1 MGNILEIKELN
12 LGFKTEHGFRQA
24 IFDVSGGDLANGV
37 LPYLDYDIIR
47 SHPKLFFGYSDLSVV
62 VNAIYAKTS
71 HPTYLY
77 QLRNLVGSMAEI
89 QQGMFQET
97 LMQGGN
103 TLFNF
108 QPTWIQGKKM
118 KGEVVG
124 GNIRCFLK
132 LAGTEYLP
140 SFDGKILLPA
150 TISNIDIYTY
160 FIWLTGL

>member
-1 MGNILEIKELN
+1 
-12 LGFKTEHGFRQA
+12 
-24 IFDVSGGDLANGV
+24 
-37 LPYLDYDIIR
+37 
-47 SHPKLFFGYSDLSVV
+47 
-62 VNAIYAKTS
+62 
-71 HPTYLY
+71 
-77 QLRNLVGSMAEI
+77 
-89 QQGMFQET
+89 MFQET

-140 SFDGKILLPA
+140 SFDGKILLLESYSGDVAKMA
-150 TISNIDIYTY
+150 TYLNQYKQLGVFDQINGLILGHFTEMQQKGYEPDIVSLVQEIVGNQDLPIVKTDD
-160 FIWLTGL
+160 IGHGPDSKCVIIGELLTLGREEGNGNEG